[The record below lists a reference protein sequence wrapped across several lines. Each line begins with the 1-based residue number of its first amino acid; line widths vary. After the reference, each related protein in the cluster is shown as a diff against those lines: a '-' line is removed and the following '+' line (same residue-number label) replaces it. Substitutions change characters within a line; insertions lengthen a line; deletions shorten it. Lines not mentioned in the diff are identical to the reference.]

1 MFGKCLGTIYLH
13 AFLIATVMK
22 TNQSK
27 NLEALLVIVTG
38 FLVLYFVFDIKIL
51 LYVALAVGLIS
62 ILIKPL
68 AFLLAKAWYKLG
80 DLLGWIVSKIVLSL
94 MFYVLLVPLA
104 LLHNLFNKN
113 AMQLKNTSKSMW
125 KLREHTYAENDFKNT
140 W

>member
-1 MFGKCLGTIYLH
+1 
-13 AFLIATVMK
+13 MK
-22 TNQSK
+22 TDQSK

-38 FLVLYFVFDIKIL
+38 FLVLYFVFDTKIL

-68 AFLLAKAWYKLG
+68 AYLLARAWFKLG
-80 DLLGWIVSKIVLSL
+80 DLLGWIVSKAVLSV

-125 KLREHTYAENDFKNT
+125 KLREHNYTENDFKNT